1 MLSSI
6 FDSDNIYTE
15 QYINTRLKQFK
26 NYKQGGANPFTSIFT
41 KTKTVPNLN
50 KKPILAKAKTDSNLD
65 KKSTLAKA
73 KTKSNLDKKPTLV
86 KAKTDSNLDKK
97 SILANL
103 DKKPILANLDK
114 KSILANLDK
123 KPILANLEVKLDPNI
138 DISDNIINVR
148 HELDNILEENNL
160 LNKKLIDTIGELNN
174 LKEEKNIQSTGLE
187 TEKKKIDDEL
197 NNIKTNLK
205 EIIKSLE
212 VLVI

>member
-6 FDSDNIYTE
+6 FDSDNIDTE

-50 KKPILAKAKTDSNLD
+50 KKPTLAKAKTDSNLD

-97 SILANL
+97 
-103 DKKPILANLDK
+103 PILANLDK
-114 KSILANLDK
+114 KS
-123 KPILANLEVKLDPNI
+123 ILANLEVKLDPNI

-160 LNKKLIDTIGELNN
+160 LNKKLIDTIGELNK

-187 TEKKKIDDEL
+187 TEKKRIDDEL

>member
-6 FDSDNIYTE
+6 FDSDNLDTE

-41 KTKTVPNLN
+41 KTKTNSNLD
-50 KKPILAKAKTDSNLD
+50 KKPKLAKAKTDSNLD
-65 KKSTLAKA
+65 KKPK
-73 KTKSNLDKKPTLV
+73 LV

-97 SILANL
+97 PKLVKANTDSNL
-103 DKKPILANLDK
+103 DKKLTLTKAKTDFNLDK

-123 KPILANLEVKLDPNI
+123 KPILANLEVKFDKNI
-138 DISDNIINVR
+138 DMSDNIIKIR
-148 HELDNILEENNL
+148 HELDNISEENNL
-160 LNKKLIDTIGELNN
+160 LHKKLIDTIDELNK

-187 TEKKKIDDEL
+187 TEKKRIDDEL

-205 EIIKSLE
+205 EIIKNLE